1 VSSKIMMMS
10 MTRLFHN
17 ITQNLQDQDQ
27 DHSLQDQDRFF
38 LVSDRS
44 CPKTT
49 VSDHITVIST
59 APKPHF
65 FPLLSYWKIT
75 CGVVRNMRKPWLVRD
90 AGIVVLQYMH
100 FIGQQTCTR
109 GARGVRIPQPRIRS
123 DCRFWPKIRNRVHNV

>member
-1 VSSKIMMMS
+1 MMMS

-49 VSDHITVIST
+49 VSDHITGIST
-59 APKPHF
+59 APKPQF
-65 FPLLSYWKIT
+65 FSIIKLLKNNLWS
-75 CGVVRNMRKPWLVRD
+75 C
-90 AGIVVLQYMH
+90 AQYAQTV
-100 FIGQQTCTR
+100 IGQRCWHS
-109 GARGVRIPQPRIRS
+109 GPA
-123 DCRFWPKIRNRVHNV
+123 VHAFHWTADVHAWSQRCADSTT